1 MSAFG
6 GSRDGSENLLV
17 RARERDLSEAER
29 RELQRVLE
37 TNATLRVAY
46 EVGRDFDQ
54 LSTVKAGDDEL
65 IARAAGR
72 ALRQRLPGR
81 PLAVQS
87 VRAKGRPLRLA
98 VALAIAAMLVVSS
111 TAAWTG
117 IVRPFLRSRGVEF
130 GESDNSRSHDT
141 PAGHV
146 RASRSRPAG
155 AERTAA
161 PRESAAPL
169 AIDDEPTAA
178 ILWDAPQPQGARSG
192 ASPQTPP
199 PLAAAARAST
209 GSGSTAAEVFRQAN
223 AARRAGDLDGAR
235 ALYGELQTRFPGS
248 DEAQL
253 SFVSMGKLLLAA
265 GRTEEAEHQ
274 FARYLSLGDGE
285 LTEEALVGRA
295 RSLELLGRSE
305 SERQVW
311 ERLLREFTSSVYGE
325 SARRRLVDLAAEKP

>member
-6 GSRDGSENLLV
+6 GNRDGDENLLV
-17 RARERDLSEAER
+17 RARERDLSERER
-29 RELQRVLE
+29 RELQRALE
-37 TNATLRVAY
+37 SNVTLRVAY
-46 EVGRDFDQ
+46 RVGKAFDQ
-54 LSTVKAGDDEL
+54 LSTVKTGDDEL
-65 IARAAGR
+65 IARTAGR
-72 ALRQRLPGR
+72 ALGRRVPGR
-81 PLAVQS
+81 ELAVQS
-87 VRAKGRPLRLA
+87 VRSGGRPLRLA
-98 VALAIAAMLVVSS
+98 IALCIAAMLVVSS

-130 GESDNSRSHDT
+130 GGSDNSRADDT
-141 PAGHV
+141 RAGRV
-146 RASRSRPAG
+146 RASRSRPPG
-155 AERTAA
+155 AERNAA
-161 PRESAAPL
+161 PRESTSPL
-169 AIDDEPTAA
+169 AIGDEPTAA
-178 ILWDAPQPQGARSG
+178 GPWDAPQPQEARGG
-192 ASPQTPP
+192 ASPQTRP
-199 PLAAAARAST
+199 PLAAAARASM
-209 GSGSTAAEVFRQAN
+209 GLGSTAAEVFRQAN
-223 AARRAGDLDGAR
+223 AVRRAGDLDGAR

-265 GRTEEAEHQ
+265 GRTEEAERQ

-311 ERLLREFTSSVYGE
+311 ERLLRAYPSSVYGE